1 MWEILLGLVAYSQ
14 KNAAMI
20 NNPAFKFHFYGI
32 YPSKIPQIRIYLY
45 SNTNYTSTLF
55 FRRSLGRIRQFSQIR
70 ALPHDASPTWLLWV
84 LPHVSHASKY
94 RHSTEATHEAR
105 LTSFVSFCDYS
116 PCLHLF
122 AQFLFWIIGRE
133 NSKRIPLPQK
143 KCEAN
148 FLNIFFAHEFLRVCE
163 REFLNI
169 WNYRIDF

>member
-105 LTSFVSFCDYS
+105 LTSFVSFCVYS
-116 PCLHLF
+116 LCLHLF
-122 AQFLFWIIGRE
+122 GPIYILNDEYFGCTQSVRPRVTFGRRVLWFLAKWLWAKFWE
-133 NSKRIPLPQK
+133 KCPLLTYSYEK
-143 KCEAN
+143 
-148 FLNIFFAHEFLRVCE
+148 
-163 REFLNI
+163 
-169 WNYRIDF
+169 